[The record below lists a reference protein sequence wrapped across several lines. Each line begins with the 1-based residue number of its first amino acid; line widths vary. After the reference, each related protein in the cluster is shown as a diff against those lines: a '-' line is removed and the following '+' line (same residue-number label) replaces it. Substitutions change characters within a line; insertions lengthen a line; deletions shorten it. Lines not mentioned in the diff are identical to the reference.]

1 MSPLVRIS
9 IFIAALTVLAAGLGG
24 WMGVRLGLHQ
34 VQARVPLDLVI
45 HREIH
50 LSAEQDRQLTVLE
63 AQFAELRGMH
73 ETEMRAANVDLA
85 EAIGSEHAYGS
96 KARQAVDRFHRAM
109 SALQEDTIR
118 HIFAMRAVM
127 TADQAHRFD
136 VLVAKA
142 LKPPAS

>member
-1 MSPLVRIS
+1 
-9 IFIAALTVLAAGLGG
+9 
-24 WMGVRLGLHQ
+24 
-34 VQARVPLDLVI
+34 
-45 HREIH
+45 
-50 LSAEQDRQLTVLE
+50 
-63 AQFAELRGMH
+63 
-73 ETEMRAANVDLA
+73 MRAANVDLA
-85 EAIGSEHAYGS
+85 EAIITEHAYGS